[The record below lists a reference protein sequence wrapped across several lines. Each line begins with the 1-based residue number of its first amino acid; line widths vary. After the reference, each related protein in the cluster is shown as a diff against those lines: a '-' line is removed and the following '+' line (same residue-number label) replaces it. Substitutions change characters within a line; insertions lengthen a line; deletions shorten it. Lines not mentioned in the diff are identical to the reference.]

1 MSDKEK
7 WNWQQET
14 LLEDVEEFRDHVRK
28 NEPNLN
34 LDLTFYKMR
43 WDKDDWTQG
52 DPPTTE
58 KEWRKHF
65 IEDSLR
71 VGDKMVDKKVRQLR
85 GLSYLLDQNPKLD
98 KKYQHILNKTD
109 KLNHD
114 NYDLFIKTPEFYRG
128 TSTDELDHYLES
140 GNVGEVGD
148 WGEKRY
154 PYTSLGMD
162 KSSAQ
167 SPSEQRI
174 DWKEED
180 GKLSG
185 GKVVITYE
193 GDSVR
198 ELGIPVQYN
207 TQSTVND
214 QGADGSE
221 IIGMPNNM
229 ITYTEREV
237 RLNPNSKIPKIKE
250 INFGVNIGKYKDK
263 KKLTNKQKFML
274 IKKYLPLVGGDKSK
288 IKFYKFPE
296 HALESGYEVYAVEE
310 FVEDEHPRDD
320 DGKFTDKDGSNARV
334 ERQKSILQQEIDY
347 LKKSIKEESKKYRPF
362 EKVSDE
368 DRAIRW
374 VNKSVV
380 AQIEELEE
388 ELNSTDTVGLP
399 YIPLKP
405 NTHEIETIDN
415 GMYLAN
421 SDSEPEYESEREAM
435 KSWSGMKLGLHP
447 LEGFKKGNSTIKV
460 SLDIKEKSDSGIY
473 REVAEKQINLARIM
487 WNSLSD
493 EERDSIHNLTIE
505 KRPSIKTIKNE
516 KGEVVLD
523 PKSFHEASVVGSWA
537 FNTNELTIRIDPSL
551 KPEMIKGTFIHE
563 VGHSMYHEIK
573 EKHPERIKKWKEMV
587 EKIPPTTKYGKY
599 NRSNWKD
606 SEKMVKE
613 LDARNWE
620 WKEVV
625 ARDSDGNP
633 IRIGEWKDK
642 VKMVKEP
649 IPKEDVEKLKSNAL
663 SNIAFYKDLYFNEI
677 HSEVHMYMMGQQKRG
692 HMKKTGKATKGITKF
707 VDAYRLLHDLPKMEE
722 PLVVGEAEEDSPVM
736 GVEDVTEPIG
746 EVVIYLDENFE
757 RVLDEDEGEYEFVIE
772 LNDDMTIKRYS
783 IRSMWEETATEEFR
797 EEEHPR
803 DTDGKF
809 STKGSSQKIK
819 TISDWWDN
827 KTHDEVDKLKK
838 YYMRKRDRAIKS
850 SFDPKRT
857 DEWIDPPKF
866 DTERPEW
873 SDKEKEKL
881 PQTHS
886 LPAEKGELDPD
897 EEPHSIWD
905 IQRLHWDAIPKEW
918 QKELERYWKEVAEP
932 TSWYK
937 EREESDRVSSR
948 DFSNKW
954 HRKGGFD
961 FLFGSVLG
969 KSGLSGTGFDQEHK
983 PKNALTYDEVQVL
996 DHGVKN
1002 EKEFKEWNMIA
1013 DKFRNLVD
1021 KNETVRNVFNA
1032 YKKDVEKEKK
1042 ILTKKF
1048 KESKTFHRGTGF
1060 DELRDYL
1067 KNNRVGKPDY
1077 LEHYKFISLSMN
1089 EQETKNLYNAGVMM
1103 EFDGDA
1109 VRKKGKLV
1117 DYVGDP
1123 TPYIHA
1129 EVGSSLDTGSVED
1142 IDKPYSSFF
1151 LDEEEVRIPTN
1162 IPFKDMEIKNITLT
1176 LDKGMVLDGVV
1187 KEFNVPT
1194 DWKKKRMDFTEK
1206 LYDDYSKKK
1215 RKEPDYKPKYTESQR
1230 IAMWYEENEPKI
1242 VAEIKASDN
1251 FKKLVPSGSL
1261 KTTYEYKKWV
1271 EGGKKIEK

>member
-1 MSDKEK
+1 
-7 WNWQQET
+7 
-14 LLEDVEEFRDHVRK
+14 
-28 NEPNLN
+28 
-34 LDLTFYKMR
+34 
-43 WDKDDWTQG
+43 
-52 DPPTTE
+52 
-58 KEWRKHF
+58 
-65 IEDSLR
+65 
-71 VGDKMVDKKVRQLR
+71 
-85 GLSYLLDQNPKLD
+85 
-98 KKYQHILNKTD
+98 
-109 KLNHD
+109 
-114 NYDLFIKTPEFYRG
+114 
-128 TSTDELDHYLES
+128 
-140 GNVGEVGD
+140 
-148 WGEKRY
+148 
-154 PYTSLGMD
+154 
-162 KSSAQ
+162 
-167 SPSEQRI
+167 
-174 DWKEED
+174 
-180 GKLSG
+180 
-185 GKVVITYE
+185 
-193 GDSVR
+193 
-198 ELGIPVQYN
+198 
-207 TQSTVND
+207 
-214 QGADGSE
+214 
-221 IIGMPNNM
+221 
-229 ITYTEREV
+229 
-237 RLNPNSKIPKIKE
+237 
-250 INFGVNIGKYKDK
+250 
-263 KKLTNKQKFML
+263 
-274 IKKYLPLVGGDKSK
+274 
-288 IKFYKFPE
+288 
-296 HALESGYEVYAVEE
+296 
-310 FVEDEHPRDD
+310 
-320 DGKFTDKDGSNARV
+320 
-334 ERQKSILQQEIDY
+334 
-347 LKKSIKEESKKYRPF
+347 
-362 EKVSDE
+362 
-368 DRAIRW
+368 
-374 VNKSVV
+374 
-380 AQIEELEE
+380 
-388 ELNSTDTVGLP
+388 
-399 YIPLKP
+399 
-405 NTHEIETIDN
+405 
-415 GMYLAN
+415 
-421 SDSEPEYESEREAM
+421 
-435 KSWSGMKLGLHP
+435 
-447 LEGFKKGNSTIKV
+447 
-460 SLDIKEKSDSGIY
+460 
-473 REVAEKQINLARIM
+473 
-487 WNSLSD
+487 
-493 EERDSIHNLTIE
+493 
-505 KRPSIKTIKNE
+505 
-516 KGEVVLD
+516 
-523 PKSFHEASVVGSWA
+523 
-537 FNTNELTIRIDPSL
+537 
-551 KPEMIKGTFIHE
+551 
-563 VGHSMYHEIK
+563 
-573 EKHPERIKKWKEMV
+573 
-587 EKIPPTTKYGKY
+587 
-599 NRSNWKD
+599 
-606 SEKMVKE
+606 
-613 LDARNWE
+613 
-620 WKEVV
+620 
-625 ARDSDGNP
+625 
-633 IRIGEWKDK
+633 
-642 VKMVKEP
+642 MVKEP

-736 GVEDVTEPIG
+736 GVEDITEPIG